1 LNEGERA
8 PALANATDAA
18 RSASLANRYC
28 DAIDR
33 LNCWIGRAF
42 ALAIFA
48 VTLAVLYEVL
58 SRGVFGQGTTWSNE
72 TTIYLSAVAYL
83 VGGGYAL
90 AHRRHV
96 RIDLIHARLSPRTQ
110 RWLDAF
116 TFLFF
121 VLYVGAL
128 AWVGTT
134 MGWTSFSQGEGTG
147 TPWNPPIW
155 PVKLAIPLAAVL
167 LLLQGVANL
176 LRDMGVA
183 RSESRAT

>member
-1 LNEGERA
+1 LSEGQRA
-8 PALANATDAA
+8 HPRANTSGAA
-18 RSASLANRYC
+18 RNAFADRFC
-28 DAIDR
+28 DFIDR

-48 VTLAVLYEVL
+48 VTLAVLYEVV
-58 SRGVFGQGTTWSNE
+58 SRSAFGRGTVWSNE

-83 VGGGYAL
+83 IGGGYAL

-96 RIDLIHARLSPRTQ
+96 RIDLIHARLARRTQ

-134 MGWTSFSQGEGTG
+134 MGWTSFLQGEGTG

-167 LLLQGVANL
+167 LLLQGIANL
-176 LRDMGVA
+176 LRDTGVA
-183 RSESRAT
+183 RPESRAS

>member
-1 LNEGERA
+1 MSEGRRA
-8 PALANATDAA
+8 GLFASESGAA
-18 RSASLANRYC
+18 RSSVADRFC
-28 DAIDR
+28 DFIDR
-33 LNCWIGRAF
+33 LNSWVGRAL

-58 SRGVFGQGTTWSNE
+58 SRGVFGRGTVWSNE

-83 VGGGYAL
+83 IGGGYAL

-96 RIDLIHARLSPRTQ
+96 RIDLIHARLAQRTQ
-110 RWLDAF
+110 RRLDCF
-116 TFLFF
+116 TFIFF

-134 MGWTSFSQGEGTG
+134 MGWTSLLQGESTG

-167 LLLQGVANL
+167 LLLQGIANL
-176 LRDMGVA
+176 LRDTGVA
-183 RSESRAT
+183 RPEGRAS